1 MNIVCLG
8 CSYTAGMPDNY
19 YSWPE
24 KLANLRPSDTIYNL
38 AVSGTSL
45 LFSIYILKQIQ
56 KIINVDKTI
65 FQITNPH
72 RQTSFEKIRIED
84 SFIQNKNYIRIDPD
98 IRKKQKILTITP
110 ATTKGKWTENK
121 EKIKWSLNFYKN
133 YSKDLGLLQ
142 HNILDN
148 YIKNVA
154 TFTFTYSEIPE
165 YAQNNI
171 IDSSGHFNNIGHNI
185 IADWI
190 NNELERNIH

>member
-8 CSYTAGMPDNY
+8 CSYTAGMPDSY

-38 AVSGTSL
+38 AVGGTSL
-45 LFSIYILKQIQ
+45 LFSIYILEQIQ

-65 FQITNPH
+65 CQITNPH
-72 RQTSFEKIRIED
+72 RQTSLEKIKIED
-84 SFIQNKNYIRIDPD
+84 SFIKNKNYIRLDPD
-98 IRKKQKILTITP
+98 IRVKQKILTITP

-142 HNILDN
+142 HKILDN
-148 YIKNVA
+148 YIKNVS
-154 TFTFTYSEIPE
+154 TFTFTYSEAPE
-165 YAQNNI
+165 YAQKNI
-171 IDSSGHFNNIGHNI
+171 IDSSGHFSDIGHNI